1 MRALVPLYIPV
12 KDGKFLS
19 NSEIRQLFD
28 RAGLGPLDA
37 AKEPTTEAEED
48 ALRNCFLQKA
58 NSILS
63 HIPERNEEEKQRIDR
78 AKQFTIFAS
87 THTDTGT
94 DFMVVRETSGM
105 MLLRLYHNRLELLQ
119 EGAER
124 IIELLGADRA
134 KGRSGTLSVSRR
146 IEVYEHGLATPTIRG
161 KVVDNRFRYALRH
174 ARKDQYLLV
183 GAAILAI
190 IALWLN
196 YHGVFSQNLSLQG
209 HVDRFTTA
217 MITACVVSVYSIL
230 HLTLSAT
237 PPIEWSLH
245 YDTK

>member
-1 MRALVPLYIPV
+1 M

-19 NSEIRQLFD
+19 NVEIRQLFD
-28 RAGLGPLDA
+28 RAGLGSVDT

-48 ALRNCFLQKA
+48 ALRDCFLQKA
-58 NSILS
+58 TSILS
-63 HIPERNEEEKQRIDR
+63 HIPGRSEEEKQRIER

-94 DFMVVRETSGM
+94 DFMVVRETNGM

-124 IIELLGADRA
+124 ILELLGADRVRG
-134 KGRSGTLSVSRR
+134 KLGTLSVSRG
-146 IEVYEHGLATPTIRG
+146 IEVYEHGLATPTIKG
-161 KVVDNRFRYALRH
+161 KVVDNRLRYALRH
-174 ARKDQYLLV
+174 ARKDQFLLV
-183 GAAILAI
+183 GAAVLATA
-190 IALWLN
+190 ALSLD
-196 YHGVFSQNLSLQG
+196 YQGVFSEYHSLQG

-217 MITACVVSVYSIL
+217 MITACVVSSYSIF
-230 HLTLSAT
+230 HLMMSAT

-245 YDTK
+245 YDAN